1 MELGRRHGLV
11 WALAAVCFVA
21 LLLLLRLQSFGIW
34 DPWELEPADEARH
47 LLAGEGVDGARPI
60 LPTLLVALGFAS
72 FGVREWAGRMPMALM
87 GLAAVVL
94 AYFLVRRFAGRRA
107 GAYAALIAGTTPLFL
122 FNARQML
129 GDAPAFAAQALI
141 GLAACAAV
149 LPPLREAE
157 STRAPPDER
166 RRFVIVAIWLAIAVV
181 GVVLATLATGALMGA
196 LPPLLAVAI
205 VGCMDRLPLEPK
217 RDLPRAVG
225 VYAIV
230 ALTAVV
236 AVFVT
241 GAVIA
246 DHAEYSFW
254 LGGRPRGGNPP
265 TFEVSVEAV
274 FHSFAPWSALLPV
287 AIGRMLVPRSA
298 APASEESAIQA
309 QVEATARG
317 DALRRVLL
325 LWAAFGYGALVI
337 FESRYGPG
345 TYIAV
350 VALAGAVALLL
361 RDVEESGE
369 AWWAAG
375 VVAALAAGLLI
386 RDFGLYPSGPIGGLG
401 IEDVTVP
408 EVFNPKT
415 WWSVVLGLFAA
426 TAVLGFAAVP
436 VDTPDLR
443 APYRLLRAQWDRGGA
458 FRAWIV
464 AGALFVL
471 FLLVFGLVALVAG
484 EAIGLTTLVIKW
496 GRRLMLLPFVVP
508 VLIAGGQILMYVLGK
523 LGSYRLLPLLV
534 AGAIVGAWAA
544 QGYLPMLSSHF
555 SPREVYDSYN
565 SLAEGDEPLAE
576 YRVGGRAAAYYARG
590 EVRDLESQGEL
601 IAFLATDER
610 RWAAFP
616 TDELATIDRAFRQR
630 TGRHL
635 FVADARSARVVLAT
649 NHPIEGRENESF
661 VARYVR
667 EEAPTPQHPVGAV
680 FDDKIELVGY
690 DLELPHEG
698 YVGAGEGF
706 TITWYW
712 KALTAVGG
720 AWKVFVHVD
729 GQGQR
734 LNGDHDPVDGK
745 YPVRLWD
752 EGDVVVDR
760 QELTVPANYRPG
772 PYTIFLG
779 LYSGDSRLPVVS
791 GPEAEDDRVRAGVLR
806 IR

>member
-11 WALAAVCFVA
+11 WALAAVGFVA

-47 LLAGEGVDGARPI
+47 LLAGEGVDGGRPI

-72 FGVREWAGRMPMALM
+72 FGVREWAGRIPMALM
-87 GLAAVVL
+87 GIAAVVL

-149 LPPLREAE
+149 LPRVPEPDDAREA
-157 STRAPPDER
+157 ANER
-166 RRFVIVAIWLAIAVV
+166 RRFVQVGIWLGVTLV

-230 ALTAVV
+230 ALTAIV
-236 AVFVT
+236 AFFVT

-246 DHAEYSFW
+246 DHAEYSAW
-254 LGGRPRGGNPP
+254 LGGRPRGGDPP

-274 FHSFAPWSALLPV
+274 FHSFAPWSALLPI
-287 AIGRMLVPRSA
+287 AIGRMLVPRVAPA
-298 APASEESAIQA
+298 APDVSNGGGD
-309 QVEATARG
+309 ATASA

-345 TYIAV
+345 TYIPV

-386 RDFGLYPSGPIGGLG
+386 RDFGLYPGGPIGGLG

-415 WWSVVLGLFAA
+415 VWSIVLGLFAA
-426 TAVLGFAAVP
+426 MAVLTFAAVP
-436 VDTPDLR
+436 VDKPDLR
-443 APYRLLRAQWDRGGA
+443 APYRLLRAQWERRGA

-464 AGALFVL
+464 AGGLFVL
-471 FLLVFGLVALVAG
+471 FLLVFGVITLVAG
-484 EAIGLTTLVIKW
+484 QAIGLTTLVIKW
-496 GRRLMLLPFVVP
+496 GRRLMLVPFAVP
-508 VLIAGGQILMYVLGK
+508 VVIALGQIVMYLLGR
-523 LGSYRLLPLLV
+523 LGPYRLLPLLI
-534 AGAIVGAWAA
+534 AGAVVGAWAA

-565 SLAEGDEPLAE
+565 SLAEGSEPLAE

-601 IAFLATDER
+601 INFLAADER

-649 NHPIEGRENESF
+649 NQPIEGRENESF
-661 VARYVR
+661 VAQFVR
-667 EEAPTPQHPVGAV
+667 EEAPPTENPVGAV
-680 FDDKIELVGY
+680 FDNKIELVGY
-690 DLELPHEG
+690 DLELPHDG
-698 YVGAGEGF
+698 YVGAGESF

-720 AWKVFVHVD
+720 SWKVFVHID

-752 EGDVVVDR
+752 EGDVIVDR

-772 PYTIFLG
+772 PYTIFIG
-779 LYSGDSRLPVVS
+779 LYSGDSRLEIVS